1 MHSFGVAAAA
11 SLTEQARP
19 SRLGCVATPQI
30 SSFSSCR
37 LIIEKLHMV
46 DSNDDVSCTQSHR
59 LLQQYEIPWCSH
71 GLHYLPWPL
80 PGRRKYRA
88 GTPDCARWAVPHSLM
103 RSHYLPSFTFISHRI
118 EIYLI

>member
-46 DSNDDVSCTQSHR
+46 DNDDVSCTQHCCL
-59 LLQQYEIPWCSH
+59 LLQSC
-71 GLHYLPWPL
+71 
-80 PGRRKYRA
+80 K
-88 GTPDCARWAVPHSLM
+88 AVRDTM
-103 RSHYLPSFTFISHRI
+103 V
-118 EIYLI
+118 